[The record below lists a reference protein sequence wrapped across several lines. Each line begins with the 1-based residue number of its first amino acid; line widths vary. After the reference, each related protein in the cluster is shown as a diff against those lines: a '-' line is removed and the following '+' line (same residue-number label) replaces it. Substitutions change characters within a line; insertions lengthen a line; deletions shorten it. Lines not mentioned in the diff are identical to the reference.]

1 MNINFGKGIRGSS
14 GFLMK
19 GREGME
25 RGCIPQALRAL
36 TSAAG
41 PGYSGAQC
49 RRICWVAICVV
60 IRERGSH
67 PITPGRRRRQ
77 AGVNVANTIP
87 LSIVVSCSRCARVGF
102 WAFGRGSGGA
112 CRGAAGWVQEEGGA
126 ERP

>member
-41 PGYSGAQC
+41 PGYSGAEGPAGSAELW
-49 RRICWVAICVV
+49 IV
-60 IRERGSH
+60 I
-67 PITPGRRRRQ
+67 
-77 AGVNVANTIP
+77 
-87 LSIVVSCSRCARVGF
+87 
-102 WAFGRGSGGA
+102 
-112 CRGAAGWVQEEGGA
+112 
-126 ERP
+126 